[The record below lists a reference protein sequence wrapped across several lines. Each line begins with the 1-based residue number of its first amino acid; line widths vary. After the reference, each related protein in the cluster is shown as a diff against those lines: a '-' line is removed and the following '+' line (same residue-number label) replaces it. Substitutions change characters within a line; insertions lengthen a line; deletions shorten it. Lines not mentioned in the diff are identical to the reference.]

1 MTAGPRRFGST
12 WKAMTRMQTRVW
24 RDWRR
29 RANISV
35 MNSSSDCGCDERQ
48 SCISGWTA
56 RNRKRRES
64 KNCWRGRRKEARP
77 ARNPVEKR
85 HNDVL
90 EDVLRRIGEHER
102 FVLTSHARPDGD
114 AVGSALACCQI
125 LRSMGKHADVVLHD
139 GVPRIYQPLPF
150 ADTVVR
156 AERVNGNYEAAI
168 ILECDSI
175 QRTRLQG
182 LENSFLISIDHH
194 VSGRPFANVNWI
206 DPKAAATAEMVY
218 RLAREAGVKISPEI
232 ATCLYTAVLTDTGS
246 FMFEGTNEHTFEL
259 ARELVL
265 AGADPAHCARNI
277 YFGHST
283 AKMRLLGAALSNLH
297 REGPLAWISVSQE
310 QMQRCHAKE
319 EDCEGLVNYALSM
332 QGVEVALFFRELPD
346 GRFRVSLRSKGKV
359 DVATV
364 AERFGGG
371 GHQCASGCALD
382 GPLSA
387 ATERVLAE
395 LRLGSSLQ

>member
-1 MTAGPRRFGST
+1 M
-12 WKAMTRMQTRVW
+12 
-24 RDWRR
+24 
-29 RANISV
+29 
-35 MNSSSDCGCDERQ
+35 
-48 SCISGWTA
+48 
-56 RNRKRRES
+56 
-64 KNCWRGRRKEARP
+64 
-77 ARNPVEKR
+77 VEE
-85 HNDVL
+85 VL
-90 EDVLRRIGEHER
+90 EHIEQRNR

-114 AVGSALACCQI
+114 AIGSALACRQI
-125 LRSMGKHADVVLHD
+125 LLAMGKQADVLLRD
-139 GVPRIYQPLPF
+139 GVPRIYQPLPH
-150 ADTVVR
+150 ASEVIQS
-156 AERVNGNYEAAI
+156 ENVNGDYEAAI

-175 QRTRLQG
+175 QRTRLHG
-182 LENSFLISIDHH
+182 LENKFLINIDHH
-194 VSGRPFANVNWI
+194 QSGRPFAQVNWI
-206 DPKAAATAEMVY
+206 DPKAVATAEMVY
-218 RLAREAGVKISPEI
+218 RLARVAGVKISPEI

-297 REGPLAWISVSQE
+297 RDGALAWISVSQE
-310 QMQRCHAKE
+310 QMQRCHARE

-346 GRFRVSLRSKGKV
+346 GRFRISLRSKGKV
-359 DVATV
+359 NVAV
-364 AERFGGG
+364 IAERLGGG

-387 ATERVLAE
+387 ATARILAE
-395 LRLGSSLQ
+395 LQLRASIQ